1 MTRRPLVRPALVWLL
16 AGPAMAVAVVMAACV
31 AVFRGKRKGFWTIAP
46 TYIRLMA
53 FAFGIERRLEGWES
67 LPEGI
72 RNGAPVIFFA
82 NHASLLD
89 PPLLISTLPDHPVF
103 IAKKE
108 LGRVPVLG
116 QAIHLAGFIL
126 IDRAHQKKAHAS
138 LEDAALR
145 IRAGQSVAIF
155 PEGTRTMDGSLQPF
169 KRGSFHLALEAGVPL
184 VPLAIRGGHEILPKG
199 AWRTRGGP
207 YTLTVGEPLDPARF
221 HDPESLR
228 SAAEAKLRGM
238 LNESATRALD

>member
-1 MTRRPLVRPALVWLL
+1 MTGRPLLRPALVWLL
-16 AGPAMAVAVVMAACV
+16 AGPAMAVAVLLAACV
-31 AVFRGKRKGFWTIAP
+31 AVFRGKRKGFWAIAP
-46 TYIRLMA
+46 GYIRLMA
-53 FAFGIERRLEGWES
+53 TAFGIERKLEGWES
-67 LPEGI
+67 LPDEI
-72 RNGAPVIFFA
+72 KSGAPVIFFA

-126 IDRAHQKKAHAS
+126 IDRDHQRKAYAS
-138 LEDAALR
+138 LRDAALR

-155 PEGTRTMDGSLQPF
+155 PEGTRTMDGRLQPF

-184 VPLAIRGGHEILPKG
+184 VPLAIRGGRDILPKG
-199 AWRTRGGP
+199 SWRTKSGP
-207 YTLTVGEPLDPARF
+207 YSLTVGEPLDPRAF
-221 HDPESLR
+221 ADPEALR
-228 SAAEAKLRGM
+228 TVAEARLKAM
-238 LNESATRALD
+238 LQPS